1 MKGISSVQAAGE
13 PSGLRDHCLR
23 EADRASARRADR
35 AHEECQQRI
44 DRTVQ
49 RFQTLFPDRI
59 FGIDLDR
66 ETVTCDGIEFSSS
79 RISASAAYPT
89 TDLCVITDCT
99 CGIQVSA
106 GIVRNAATAGEAI
119 RRIDMATELRA
130 QVYEQGRTDVE
141 ASDLL
146 LCGPC
151 QERAAPELAG
161 VDTTEDRLAIALRD
175 AVLGW
180 IREDARR

>member
-1 MKGISSVQAAGE
+1 MKVTSSVQPVGE
-13 PSGLRDHCLR
+13 PAGLRHHCLE

-35 AHEECQQRI
+35 ANHEREQRVH
-44 DRTVQ
+44 RTVQ
-49 RFQTLFPDRI
+49 RFQTVFPDRT
-59 FGIDLDR
+59 FGIDLER
-66 ETVTCDGIEFSSS
+66 ETVTCDGIEFSGS

-119 RRIDMATELRA
+119 RRIEVAMELRT

-146 LCGPC
+146 LCASC
-151 QERAAPELAG
+151 QERAEPELAD